1 MKRPVG
7 LIVGAVAG
15 ATLIAAVGA
24 SAHTGVFSASKTPG
38 THQAQLGSE
47 ASGARVDPEPI
58 QSPEPTETPEPA
70 QVPAPAVSEPAEGAE
85 TEQEGENDTEDAAEA
100 AATSKPAPAIK
111 ATSGEQE
118 GHGGDGKGEG
128 GGD

>member
-24 SAHTGVFSASKTPG
+24 SAHSGVLSGAKTSG

-47 ASGARVDPEPI
+47 ASGARIEPEPL
-58 QSPEPTETPEPA
+58 QSPEPSSSPEPTQA
-70 QVPAPAVSEPAEGAE
+70 PAPAATEPDEATETGEDQDTDPLRPARVSTMAAE
-85 TEQEGENDTEDAAEA
+85 TARAAAEA
-100 AATSKPAPAIK
+100 TTSP
-111 ATSGEQE
+111 S
-118 GHGGDGKGEG
+118 
-128 GGD
+128 